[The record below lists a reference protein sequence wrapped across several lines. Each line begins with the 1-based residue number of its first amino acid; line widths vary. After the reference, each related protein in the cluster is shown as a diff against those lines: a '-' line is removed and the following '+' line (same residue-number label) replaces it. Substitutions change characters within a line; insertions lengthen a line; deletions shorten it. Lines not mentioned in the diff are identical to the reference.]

1 MKFAVRAF
9 VVALVLTGAAASTQ
23 TTTSASAK
31 ANVIAPKTA
40 GMPIP
45 VCPPKDP
52 NACGF

>member
-23 TTTSASAK
+23 TTSASAK